1 MGIADL
7 GQGSFGIGLPIYIQI
22 FLVIYFGKI
31 TRNSLRLIL
40 RNRFIICG
48 LTLQNDKLGTLVF
61 YFVLGGFLFVWY
73 FLK

>member
-61 YFVLGGFLFVWY
+61 CFVLGGFLFVWY